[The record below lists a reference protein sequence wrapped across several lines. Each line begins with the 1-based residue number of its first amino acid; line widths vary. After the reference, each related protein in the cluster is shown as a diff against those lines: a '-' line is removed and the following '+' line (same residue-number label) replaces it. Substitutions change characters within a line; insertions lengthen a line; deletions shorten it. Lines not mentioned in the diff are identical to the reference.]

1 MKSSSIHRN
10 ALPTNAEEQLKVQKV
25 EEGMMKLLPL
35 VGEKTE
41 QTLDLETSDC
51 PNAEKCP
58 KKSLILSYLDT
69 QHMTPQK
76 IFKGVIVGFFLLI

>member
-1 MKSSSIHRN
+1 MNISTTFRICHTIKEHKTWVKSSSIHRN
-10 ALPTNAEEQLKVQKV
+10 TLPTNAEEQLRVQKV

-58 KKSLILSYLDT
+58 KKFLS
-69 QHMTPQK
+69 HS
-76 IFKGVIVGFFLLI
+76 F